1 MNQLFWKWPPGS
13 RNRWRGS
20 ASVSQVCWWS
30 WIETM
35 VTLCFLHTETT
46 VPRPLSPTGHPAVTL
61 QVPARC
67 YRKSISACH
76 MPMCSWEQE
85 EASHTCPWVGSLL
98 VGALPGACLP
108 SSPVLR
114 GPPAAVLRNVCVC
127 VCVFVAGG
135 SCGVQ
140 LHSTSC
146 PMLQKHPHWVASV
159 VSPCEVVK
167 PCRQNVLTI
176 YTSVK
181 VNILDRC
188 LHMGLPCMLEV
199 TRILVLSG

>member
-1 MNQLFWKWPPGS
+1 MSLSGFPPGGRFARRVSPKLS
-13 RNRWRGS
+13 RP
-20 ASVSQVCWWS
+20 
-30 WIETM
+30 
-35 VTLCFLHTETT
+35 
-46 VPRPLSPTGHPAVTL
+46 PRPAGRSP
-61 QVPARC
+61 
-67 YRKSISACH
+67 
-76 MPMCSWEQE
+76 QE
-85 EASHTCPWVGSLL
+85 
-98 VGALPGACLP
+98 
-108 SSPVLR
+108 R
-114 GPPAAVLRNVCVC
+114 VC

>member
-1 MNQLFWKWPPGS
+1 
-13 RNRWRGS
+13 
-20 ASVSQVCWWS
+20 
-30 WIETM
+30 M
-35 VTLCFLHTETT
+35 VTLCFPHTETMA
-46 VPRPLSPTGHPAVTL
+46 PRPLLPTGHPEVTF

-76 MPMCSWEQE
+76 MPHVFLGAGGISHVSLSGFPPGGRFARCVSPELSRPLWPAGRSPQE
-85 EASHTCPWVGSLL
+85 
-98 VGALPGACLP
+98 
-108 SSPVLR
+108 R
-114 GPPAAVLRNVCVC
+114 VC

-135 SCGVQ
+135 SCGAH
-140 LHSTSC
+140 LHNTSC
-146 PMLQKHPHWVASV
+146 PVPQKRPHWVASV

-167 PCRQNVLTI
+167 PCRQNVFTI

-181 VNILDRC
+181 GNILDRC